1 MPPQPPIFKEII
13 LRILILTP
21 KIATFVPKYAVNTD
35 FLTNFSY
42 FKQSPLDK
50 PHILWYLHSMT
61 HDNLSDEEL
70 RKYEEGANGG
80 KTLPNPPH
88 SPTDNGR
95 MNRLEAIVERLAE
108 KADALEAG
116 ILTTLNEIKEQAT
129 PKAPPAAGHAASLSS
144 LKELTSIAK
153 TLSEIGEKGRQVAH
167 DQGIEV
173 GEMRES
179 IRTTYEENDGLR
191 ANLEK
196 LQISVEETDT
206 NKAGD
211 VNKLI
216 ETLGPAISGI
226 IDTIAPARKS

>member
-1 MPPQPPIFKEII
+1 M
-13 LRILILTP
+13 
-21 KIATFVPKYAVNTD
+21 
-35 FLTNFSY
+35 
-42 FKQSPLDK
+42 
-50 PHILWYLHSMT
+50 WYLHSMT

-116 ILTTLNEIKEQAT
+116 ILTTLNEIKEKTT
-129 PKAPPAAGHAASLSS
+129 PKPPSAPGHAASLSS
-144 LKELTSIAK
+144 LKELTGIARD
-153 TLSEIGEKGRQVAH
+153 LAAIGEKGQQMAFDRGV
-167 DQGIEV
+167 ET
-173 GEMRES
+173 GELRET
-179 IRTTYEENDGLR
+179 IRGTYEENDTLR
-191 ANLEK
+191 ASLE
-196 LQISVEETDT
+196 QIQLTVEETDT
-206 NKAGD
+206 SKAGD

-226 IDTIAPARKS
+226 LNTIAPPRKS